1 MAGFWSKLTPWRRKS
16 EGFEWHKYVRTTI
29 ALRREH
35 RREKAEELKRSAADG
50 AARAAEGAARMA
62 RQGASAAGDGARRVS
77 VSTGRGLRSFL
88 AAAGSGSRTALI
100 ATASGLRTL
109 LEMSGR
115 GLRTVL
121 TASGHGLRRALSA
134 SGHGLRVGGRAAGT
148 GAGAAGR
155 GFVAGTAATLSAI
168 GAGLGVAGRVAGGGI
183 AEASRPLV
191 DLLGRPGVSGPLM
204 LAGGVALLSGLGRP
218 FLSGGIDREAILAG
232 TIGVLLLLAGLVPRL
247 QYGFGGAVID
257 MIAAPFRQISPR
269 VGQIMAGGGAV
280 AVAVAAVIWM
290 LPGQVGLPRLPEMSL
305 SSFVPF
311 AASDPPITGRAS
323 PLGGDLLRIDRSTI
337 RLDGIEAPDRD
348 QTCARSDGR
357 VWRCGEAAQ
366 SALSR
371 LIAGRNLRC
380 DPSGKD
386 ASGTV
391 RAACFSGSR
400 DVAEALVKG
409 GHVFAESGMMARYR
423 GEQSAAREAK
433 AGLWSGQGEPE
444 RPAIWRTRLWEEAR
458 ARAPKGC
465 PIKGKVAGR
474 GEGAKTYHLPWSPV
488 YGRLRVVSARGER
501 WFCSEDEA
509 RGAGFA
515 PSAVDG

>member
-1 MAGFWSKLTPWRRKS
+1 MANIWPWRRKS

-62 RQGASAAGDGARRVS
+62 RQSASAAGEGARRVS

-88 AAAGSGSRTALI
+88 AAAGTALWRAFI
-100 ATASGLRTL
+100 AT
-109 LEMSGR
+109 
-115 GLRTVL
+115 
-121 TASGHGLRRALSA
+121 GHGLRILLAASGTGLRRFLAATGRGVQRGHSA
-134 SGHGLRVGGRAAGT
+134 SGHGLRVGGRAAGA
-148 GAGAAGR
+148 GAGVAGR
-155 GFVAGTAATLSAI
+155 SFVAGTATGLSWI
-168 GAGLGVAGRVAGGGI
+168 GANLGVAGRAAGGGI
-183 AEASRPLV
+183 AEVSRPLV
-191 DLLGRPGVSGPLM
+191 DVLGRPGVSGPLM
-204 LAGGVALLSGLGRP
+204 WAGGVALLSGLGRP
-218 FLSGGIDREAILAG
+218 FLSGGVDREAILAA
-232 TIGVLLLLAGLVPRL
+232 TIGALLLLAGLTPRL
-247 QYGFGGAVID
+247 QYGAGSAVVD
-257 MIAAPFRQISPR
+257 WIAAPFRRLPPR
-269 VGQIMAGGGAV
+269 VGQMMAGGGAV
-280 AVAVAAVIWM
+280 AVAIAATVWM
-290 LPGQVGLPRLPEMSL
+290 LPGKIGLPSLPDVSL

-323 PLGGDLLRIDRSTI
+323 VVSADTLRIGHVTI
-337 RLDGIEAPDRD
+337 RLDGIEAPEAE
-348 QTCARSDGR
+348 QTCARSGHR

-371 LIAGRNLRC
+371 LISGRKLRC
-380 DPSGKD
+380 EPSGKD

-391 RAACFSGSR
+391 RAACFSGSS
-400 DVAEALVKG
+400 DVAGALVKG
-409 GHVFAESGMMARYR
+409 GHVFAESGMMARY
-423 GEQSAAREAK
+423 GSEQSAAREAK
-433 AGLWSGQGEPE
+433 AGLWSSASEPE
-444 RPAIWRTRLWEEAR
+444 RPAAWRSRLWEEAR

-474 GEGAKTYHLPWSPV
+474 GEGAKTYHLPWSPI
-488 YGRLRVVSARGER
+488 YGRLRVVPARGER

>member
-1 MAGFWSKLTPWRRKS
+1 MAGFWSKLMPWRRKS

-35 RREKAEELKRSAADG
+35 RREKAEELKRSAQDG
-50 AARAAEGAARMA
+50 AVRAAEGAARMA

-77 VSTGRGLRSFL
+77 VSTGRGLRSLL
-88 AAAGSGSRTALI
+88 AAAGRGLRTALT
-100 ATASGLRTL
+100 ATGSGLRTFL
-109 LEMSGR
+109 TLSGR
-115 GLRTVL
+115 GLR
-121 TASGHGLRRALSA
+121 RAMSA

-148 GAGAAGR
+148 GAGVAGR
-155 GFVAGTAATLSAI
+155 GFVAGTAAAFSAI
-168 GAGLGVAGRVAGGGI
+168 GAGLGVAGRVAGGGV

-204 LAGGVALLSGLGRP
+204 LAGGVALLSGVGRP
-218 FLSGGIDREAILAG
+218 FLSGGVDREAVLAVA
-232 TIGVLLLLAGLVPRL
+232 IGVLLLLAGLVPRL
-247 QYGFGGAVID
+247 QYGAGSAVID
-257 MIAAPFRQISPR
+257 GIAAPFRLLSPQAR
-269 VGQIMAGGGAV
+269 QIMAGGSAV
-280 AVAVAAVIWM
+280 AVALITVVWM
-290 LPGQVGLPRLPEMSL
+290 LPGKVGLPSLPQMSL

-323 PLGGDLLRIDRSTI
+323 PIGADTLRIDRTTI
-337 RLDGIEAPDRD
+337 RLEGIEAPDRD

-357 VWRCGEAAQ
+357 AWRCGEAAQ

-380 DPSGKD
+380 EPSGKD

-391 RAACFSGSR
+391 RAACFSGSS
-400 DVAEALVKG
+400 DVAAALVKG
-409 GHVFAESGMMARYR
+409 GHVFADSGMMARYR
-423 GEQSAAREAK
+423 AEQSAAREAK

-444 RPAIWRTRLWEEAR
+444 RSAIWRARLWEEAR